1 MTLKDIAEK
10 AGVSMMTVSN
20 VINGKTG
27 TSCEVIRY
35 DKGNDVF
42 KSIYA
47 NSKKADADHVGKQIE
62 YFSGYLIDNYRAVR
76 ECKRIGYSTTF
87 SILDSGYKKEDF
99 EIDKAPKDKMNDIM
113 QDCRVYKKGK
123 LIKNGNDVKI
133 QMGPLDEYE
142 GIQVH
147 VSSNGEKKIR
157 LKYYIRIG
165 RWNTIAIAYAYMD
178 YDKNNDC
185 LKIADAV
192 IETSNFE

>member
-1 MTLKDIAEK
+1 
-10 AGVSMMTVSN
+10 
-20 VINGKTG
+20 
-27 TSCEVIRY
+27 
-35 DKGNDVF
+35 
-42 KSIYA
+42 
-47 NSKKADADHVGKQIE
+47 
-62 YFSGYLIDNYRAVR
+62 
-76 ECKRIGYSTTF
+76 
-87 SILDSGYKKEDF
+87 
-99 EIDKAPKDKMNDIM
+99 M
-113 QDCRVYKKGK
+113 QVCRVYKKGK